1 MNYQEYRAAK
11 EGYLQSDPLRLD
23 CMNTQKALSF
33 LAPSCSSSEKTFSP
47 QAALSIWQ
55 DVAGFDLTDL
65 KIIPGKGVRE
75 LLAHLIEQL
84 KQEQV
89 EFIFPRDVYP
99 IYHQLLSGY
108 PCQQYRTFPQWEWDF
123 LTNSPEHRQ
132 VLLLTQPA
140 VPVGRYLHSQEITA
154 VLNWLSADQRRLLIV
169 DAAYAYE
176 PNHSI
181 YHQLL
186 QSGQCVCLFSLSK
199 PWLLPE
205 QFGLAVSHREQLADK
220 SLLSNDF
227 STDWVAPFRQHA
239 TLPAKLS
246 ALFTTEWNQL
256 DNAIHQFAPDWQPPQ
271 SAYYST
277 VNISF
282 EQLLEEHNTL
292 GVPATVFGSDRTD
305 ATVISC
311 LFHIQQRSLTDV

>member
-89 EFIFPRDVYP
+89 DFIFPRDVYP
-99 IYHQLLSGY
+99 VYHQLLSGF

-123 LTNSPEHRQ
+123 LPKLSEQRQ

-140 VPVGRYLHSQEITA
+140 VPVGRYLYAQETTS
-154 VLNWLSADQRRLLIV
+154 VLNWLSADERRLLLV
-169 DAAYAYE
+169 DAAHAYE

-181 YHQLL
+181 YQQLL
-186 QSGQCVCLFSLSK
+186 QSGQCICLFSLSK

-205 QFGLAVSHREQLADK
+205 QFGIAVSHRELLADK
-220 SLLSNDF
+220 PLLSNDF
-227 STDWVAPFRQHA
+227 STD
-239 TLPAKLS
+239 
-246 ALFTTEWNQL
+246 
-256 DNAIHQFAPDWQPPQ
+256 
-271 SAYYST
+271 
-277 VNISF
+277 
-282 EQLLEEHNTL
+282 
-292 GVPATVFGSDRTD
+292 
-305 ATVISC
+305 
-311 LFHIQQRSLTDV
+311 